1 MRERWWIFRVLLS
14 SLLLL
19 LFCTE
24 MAKSEGFSRVGG
36 ELVPTALYITGRQN
50 ANDMTSIPWMRGL
63 KQILPAALA
72 AVPAYAESSSINS
85 NYSIIL
91 AEHRSRRPDILNK
104 FRLYRGGWNITN
116 RHYWASVS
124 FTGVPGFILAILW
137 FTAFGPA
144 FFVLYFCG
152 QIIKRENQELQL
164 SHWVLLLLILFTF
177 TAVVGCILLSMGQDK
192 FHYEISQT
200 LDFVVKQSDYVV
212 ENLRN
217 VTVYLTEA
225 ENISVAQFVIP
236 ESEQN
241 QIGQLNE
248 NLDIAADELE
258 EKTTVNEEK
267 IQKAVDALRDALI
280 AVAGVMLL
288 VAILGFLLTILGF
301 KHIICWLVI
310 IGWLLV
316 TGTFVLSGVF
326 IALNN
331 AIADTCVAM
340 EEWVDHPNAN
350 TNLNHILPC
359 VNQSM
364 SNQTL
369 YRSKQVTSDLVNV
382 INQVIWNVANIY
394 AYPQAGPTYYNQS
407 GPQMPVLCNPYDN
420 EMHDRQCSPQE
431 VNFTNADQV
440 WQNYVCNVSNGTCIS
455 PGRITPDIYNQLVVA
470 VNLGYGL
477 KHYSPFLVDLID
489 CKFVRDTFTT
499 INHSYCPHLHL
510 HSRWVYI
517 GLVLV
522 SVGVML
528 SLIFW
533 IIYIRHIHHKDVHFK
548 LVNWK
553 KKGMSNPS
561 MEMGSVE
568 KPGI

>member
-1 MRERWWIFRVLLS
+1 MEISLHGAWSCRLRFCAEMLEMCGRGCGFLRVLLL
-14 SLLLL
+14 SLILL
-19 LFCTE
+19 LFCAE
-24 MAKSEGFSRVGG
+24 MAKSEGFSLVGD
-36 ELVPTALYITGRQN
+36 EFVPTERYISGRQN
-50 ANDMTSIPWMRGL
+50 AIDMTSIPWMRGL

-91 AEHRSRRPDILNK
+91 AENRTRRPDILSK
-104 FRLYRGGWNITN
+104 FRLYGGGWNITN
-116 RHYWASVS
+116 KHYWASVS
-124 FTGVPGFILAILW
+124 FTGAPGFILAILW

-144 FFVLYFCG
+144 FFVLYFYS
-152 QIIKRENQELQL
+152 QIIKRENQELHL
-164 SHWVLLLLILFTF
+164 SYWVLLLLILFTF

-225 ENISVAQFVIP
+225 ENISIAQIVIP

-248 NLDIAADELE
+248 DLDIAADELE
-258 EKTTVNEEK
+258 VKTTDNAEK
-267 IQKAVDALRDALI
+267 IQKALDALRDALI

-301 KHIICWLVI
+301 THIICGLVI
-310 IGWLLV
+310 IGWFLV

-331 AIADTCVAM
+331 ALADTCVAM

-350 TNLNHILPC
+350 TNLDHILPC

-364 SNQTL
+364 ANQTL
-369 YRSKQVTSDLVNV
+369 YRSKEVTSDLVNV
-382 INQVIWNVANIY
+382 INRVIWNVANIDVS
-394 AYPQAGPTYYNQS
+394 PSAGPIYYNQS
-407 GPQMPVLCNPYDN
+407 GPQMPALCNPYDN
-420 EMHDRQCSPQE
+420 EMKDQQCSPQQ

-440 WQNYVCNVSNGTCIS
+440 WQNYTCNVSNDICVS
-455 PGRITPDIYNQLVVA
+455 PGRVTPEVYDQLVAA

-477 KHYSPFLVDLID
+477 KHYTPFLVDLID
-489 CKFVRDTFTT
+489 CKFQV
-499 INHSYCPHLHL
+499 
-510 HSRWVYI
+510 
-517 GLVLV
+517 
-522 SVGVML
+522 
-528 SLIFW
+528 
-533 IIYIRHIHHKDVHFK
+533 HHKDVHFK
-548 LVNWK
+548 PANGK
-553 KKGMSNPS
+553 KKGMDNPPI
-561 MEMGSVE
+561 EMGSVE
-568 KPGI
+568 KLGI